1 MKPISGKRF
10 CFRPGRRITTF
21 AVIVLAWTTPQ
32 NHANAGQIPIRSES
46 ELPQI
51 LTGDP
56 FRQALKTPIPG
67 VTWNGTPLRQVIRE
81 FADTSKLSII
91 RDRRI
96 DPTKTV
102 TLSLNNQTRREILAA
117 IAQSVDAE
125 MRIVGHVVYLGPTE
139 AATPIRTLAA
149 IRAEASSPV
158 DRNERPAAR
167 DRLPRRTIRWA
178 DLSEP
183 RTIVERIADE
193 FGLNL
198 ANPDEIPHDLW
209 EGATLPEMTAAEML
223 TLVLI
228 QFELTFA
235 TDEPGVIRLIPLP
248 DSPENIALVRSY
260 TIPSGKREALET
272 WKKSTKDVTIQ
283 QSGSRLTLRAR
294 LENHE
299 DLARLL
305 SGNPTEEN
313 ADPKPMVAPLERR
326 RFTLTVTGVPA
337 QAIMKQLEA
346 SGITFEYDAA
356 ALEKAEIDLATPVTM
371 DLQAASPETFLAAI
385 FDPLGLDFEFSGTNV
400 RLSLKD

>member
-1 MKPISGKRF
+1 MNQWTPYENCRTI
-10 CFRPGRRITTF
+10 TF
-21 AVIVLAWTTPQ
+21 AVIVLSAILSFTTPQ
-32 NHANAGQIPIRSES
+32 NHAEAENIPIRSES
-46 ELPQI
+46 NLPKV
-51 LTGDP
+51 LTGEP
-56 FRQALKTPIPG
+56 FRHALKTPIPG
-67 VTWNGTPLRQVIRE
+67 VTWNGTPLRRVIRE
-81 FADTSKLSII
+81 FAETSKISII

-125 MRIVGHVVYLGPTE
+125 MRIVGHVVYLGPPE
-139 AATPIRTLAA
+139 AAGPIRTLAA
-149 IRAEASSPV
+149 IRAEESSPV
-158 DRNERPAAR
+158 HKNQRPSAR

-183 RTIVERIADE
+183 RKIVERIADE

-209 EGATLPEMTAAEML
+209 EGATLSEMTAAEML
-223 TLVLI
+223 TVVLI
-228 QFELTFA
+228 QFDLTFA

-248 DSPENIALVRSY
+248 DSPEKIALVRSY
-260 TIPSGKREALET
+260 TVPPAKREALEA

-283 QSGSRLTLRAR
+283 QSGSRVTLRAR
-294 LENHE
+294 LEKHE

-305 SGNPTEEN
+305 SGNPTEDN
-313 ADPKPMVAPLERR
+313 ADPKPTVAPLERR

-337 QAIMKQLEA
+337 RAIMNQLEA

-356 ALEKAEIDLATPVTM
+356 ALKQAEIDFATPVTM